1 MTEAKL
7 VAVCRSPQR
16 LTRKQ
21 NIGEGKLVEDW
32 GLEGDAHA
40 GKWHR
45 QISLLAE
52 ESIQKARTRWGLD
65 VSYGDF
71 AENLTTCG
79 INLLSLSIGARLQ
92 IGPEVILEITQKG
105 KKCHTGCEIL
115 KITGKCIFPLEGI
128 FGRVLRS
135 GIIRAGDLIS
145 VLPEKVE
152 GFLPVGP
159 QLRTL

>member
-7 VAVCRSPQR
+7 VAVCSSPQR

-21 NIGEGKLVEDW
+21 NIGEGKLLENW

-40 GKWHR
+40 GTWHR

-71 AENLTTCG
+71 AENLTTKG
-79 INLLSLSIGARLQ
+79 VNLLSLPIGGRLQ
-92 IGPEVILEITQKG
+92 IGKEVVLEITQKG
-105 KKCHTGCEIL
+105 KKCHTGCQIL

-135 GIIRAGDLIS
+135 GTVRAGDTIS
-145 VLPEKVE
+145 VLLE
-152 GFLPVGP
+152 
-159 QLRTL
+159 